1 MPVINF
7 DIIALDKEQ
16 KNILAK
22 EFTESASRVTGIPK
36 EMFYVF
42 FNEKNK
48 DQVSVGGELLSDKN

>member
-7 DIIALDKEQ
+7 DIIPLDKEQ
-16 KNILAK
+16 KKILAK